1 MPLHVGS
8 GCLPATITNLRINCI
23 AQSATPPEMSLWEK
37 IKEFF
42 CSTHQTEA
50 QECIWTI
57 CHPSVGTT
65 REDVVSRFEQLR
77 MLVYAGYEESI
88 HSGRH
93 GESHFC
99 ILDADNQE
107 ILSVTL
113 DDAGNYTVNCQG
125 HNETYRFTMD
135 IEQGEECTEHAE
147 GASGTLQVSPL
158 PDPAAPQTPAA
169 YDAVWS
175 EWKRAAPA
183 EELRGRAATVQRI
196 CTCLNNGSRELNV
209 GESGLTALPDCL
221 PAHITTLVIPHNN
234 YLTSLPTLPSG
245 LEVLTVED
253 NQLTSLPP
261 LPSGLEVLTV
271 EDNQLTS
278 LPPLPSGLEVL
289 TVEDN
294 QLTSLPPLP
303 SGLEV
308 LTVEDNQLTSLPPLP
323 SGLEVLTVEDN
334 QLTSLPPLPS
344 GLEVLT
350 VEDNQL
356 TSLPPL
362 PSGLEVL
369 TVEDNQLTSLPPLPS
384 GLEVLTV
391 EDNQLTSLPPLPAG
405 LVVLTVSGNQ
415 LTSLPPLPAGLQ
427 TLSVAG
433 NQLTSL
439 PPLPAG
445 LQMLLVARNQ
455 LTSLPPLPA
464 GLQMLLVARNQ
475 LTSLPPLPPAGLQT
489 LSVAGNQLT
498 SLPPLPAGL
507 QMLSVAGNQ
516 LTRLPPLPAGLR
528 RLLVAGNQLTS
539 LPPLPAG
546 LQMLLVARNQLTS
559 LPPLPAG
566 LQMLSVSDNQLTS
579 LPLLPAGLE
588 LLTLERN
595 PQLVRLPP
603 LPEGLQTLSVDAN
616 PQLTRLPALPSGLQR
631 LYARNNQLTRLPE
644 SITGLSSE
652 ASVNL
657 EGNPLSERT
666 LQALREITSA
676 PGYSGP
682 RILFDM
688 AGASAPR
695 EARALHLAAAGWL
708 VPAREGEPAPAD
720 RWHMFGQE
728 DNAAAFSLFLDRLS
742 ETENFMK
749 DAGFKA
755 QISSWLVQLAEDE
768 ALRAKTFAMA
778 TEATASCQDRVTL
791 ALHQMKNVQLV
802 HDAEKG
808 QYDNNLAALVATG
821 REMFRLEKLEQIAR
835 EKAGTLALADDVEV
849 YLAYQNKLKKALGLT
864 SVTAEMRFF
873 GVSGVTVSD
882 LQAAELQVKAAEK
895 SELREWILQWG
906 PLHSVLERK
915 APERVNALR
924 EKQISDYEE
933 TYRMLSDTELRPFGL
948 VGNTDAERTIGARA
962 MESAKKTFLDGLRPL
977 VEEML
982 GSYLAP

>member
-77 MLVYAGYEESI
+77 MLAYAGYEESI

-99 ILDADNQE
+99 ILDANSQE

-158 PDPAAPQTPAA
+158 PATAAPQTPAE

-175 EWKRAAPA
+175 EWKGAAPA

-221 PAHITTLVIPHNN
+221 PAHISTLVIPHNN

-261 LPSGLEVLTV
+261 LPAGLQTLSVAG
-271 EDNQLTS
+271 NQLTS
-278 LPPLPSGLEVL
+278 LPTLPSGLQML
-289 TVEDN
+289 
-294 QLTSLPPLP
+294 
-303 SGLEV
+303 
-308 LTVEDNQLTSLPPLP
+308 
-323 SGLEVLTVEDN
+323 
-334 QLTSLPPLPS
+334 
-344 GLEVLT
+344 
-350 VEDNQL
+350 
-356 TSLPPL
+356 
-362 PSGLEVL
+362 
-369 TVEDNQLTSLPPLPS
+369 
-384 GLEVLTV
+384 
-391 EDNQLTSLPPLPAG
+391 
-405 LVVLTVSGNQ
+405 LVAGNQ

-439 PPLPAG
+439 PTLPAG
-445 LQMLLVARNQ
+445 LQV
-455 LTSLPPLPA
+455 
-464 GLQMLLVARNQ
+464 
-475 LTSLPPLPPAGLQT
+475 
-489 LSVAGNQLT
+489 
-498 SLPPLPAGL
+498 
-507 QMLSVAGNQ
+507 
-516 LTRLPPLPAGLR
+516 
-528 RLLVAGNQLTS
+528 
-539 LPPLPAG
+539 
-546 LQMLLVARNQLTS
+546 
-559 LPPLPAG
+559 
-566 LQMLSVSDNQLTS
+566 LSVSDNQLTS

-588 LLTLERN
+588 VLTVEDN
-595 PQLVRLPP
+595 QLTSLPP
-603 LPEGLQTLSVDAN
+603 LPEGLQTLSVDDN
-616 PQLTRLPALPSGLQR
+616 PQLTRLPALPSGIQL
-631 LYARNNQLTRLPE
+631 LFARNNQLTRLPE
-644 SITGLSSE
+644 SITGL
-652 ASVNL
+652 ASNATVNV

-666 LQALREITSA
+666 LQALLDITSA

-682 RILFDM
+682 TIHFNM
-688 AGASAPR
+688 AGPSAPR
-695 EARALHLAAAGWL
+695 EARALHLAAADWL
-708 VPAREGEPAPAD
+708 MPAREREPAPAD

-742 ETENFMK
+742 ETENFIR
-749 DAGFKA
+749 DAGFKE
-755 QISSWLVQLAEDE
+755 QISSWLVQLAEDD

-808 QYDNNLAALVATG
+808 EYDNNLVVLVATG

-835 EKAGTLALADDVEV
+835 EKAGTLALVDEIEV
-849 YLAYQNKLKKALGLT
+849 WLAYQNKLKKSLGLT

-895 SELREWILQWG
+895 SEFREWILQWG

-933 TYRMLSDTELRPFGL
+933 TYRMLSDTELRPSGL

-982 GSYLAP
+982 GSYLKVRQRLN

>member
-196 CTCLNNGSRELNV
+196 CTCLNNGSRELSV

-234 YLTSLPTLPSG
+234 YLTSLPT
-245 LEVLTVED
+245 
-253 NQLTSLPP
+253 
-261 LPSGLEVLTV
+261 
-271 EDNQLTS
+271 
-278 LPPLPSGLEVL
+278 
-289 TVEDN
+289 
-294 QLTSLPPLP
+294 
-303 SGLEV
+303 
-308 LTVEDNQLTSLPPLP
+308 
-323 SGLEVLTVEDN
+323 
-334 QLTSLPPLPS
+334 
-344 GLEVLT
+344 
-350 VEDNQL
+350 
-356 TSLPPL
+356 L

-464 GLQMLLVARNQ
+464 GLQML
-475 LTSLPPLPPAGLQT
+475 
-489 LSVAGNQLT
+489 
-498 SLPPLPAGL
+498 
-507 QMLSVAGNQ
+507 SVAGNQ

-546 LQMLLVARNQLTS
+546 LQV
-559 LPPLPAG
+559 
-566 LQMLSVSDNQLTS
+566 LSVSDNQLTS

>member
-50 QECIWTI
+50 LECIWTI

-77 MLVYAGYEESI
+77 MLAYAGYEESI

-221 PAHITTLVIPHNN
+221 PTHITTLVIPHNN
-234 YLTSLPTLPSG
+234 YLTSLPT
-245 LEVLTVED
+245 
-253 NQLTSLPP
+253 
-261 LPSGLEVLTV
+261 
-271 EDNQLTS
+271 
-278 LPPLPSGLEVL
+278 
-289 TVEDN
+289 
-294 QLTSLPPLP
+294 
-303 SGLEV
+303 
-308 LTVEDNQLTSLPPLP
+308 
-323 SGLEVLTVEDN
+323 
-334 QLTSLPPLPS
+334 
-344 GLEVLT
+344 
-350 VEDNQL
+350 
-356 TSLPPL
+356 L

-445 LQMLLVARNQ
+445 LQV
-455 LTSLPPLPA
+455 
-464 GLQMLLVARNQ
+464 
-475 LTSLPPLPPAGLQT
+475 
-489 LSVAGNQLT
+489 
-498 SLPPLPAGL
+498 
-507 QMLSVAGNQ
+507 
-516 LTRLPPLPAGLR
+516 
-528 RLLVAGNQLTS
+528 
-539 LPPLPAG
+539 
-546 LQMLLVARNQLTS
+546 
-559 LPPLPAG
+559 
-566 LQMLSVSDNQLTS
+566 LSVSDNQLTS

>member
-50 QECIWTI
+50 LECIWTI

-65 REDVVSRFEQLR
+65 REDVVSSFEQLR
-77 MLVYAGYEESI
+77 MLAYAGYEESI

-99 ILDADNQE
+99 ILDADSQE

-113 DDAGNYTVNCQG
+113 DDAGNYIVNCQG

-158 PDPAAPQTPAA
+158 PAPAAPQTPAE

-175 EWKRAAPA
+175 EWTRVAPA

-261 LPSGLEVLTV
+261 LPAGLEL
-271 EDNQLTS
+271 
-278 LPPLPSGLEVL
+278 
-289 TVEDN
+289 
-294 QLTSLPPLP
+294 
-303 SGLEV
+303 
-308 LTVEDNQLTSLPPLP
+308 
-323 SGLEVLTVEDN
+323 
-334 QLTSLPPLPS
+334 
-344 GLEVLT
+344 
-350 VEDNQL
+350 
-356 TSLPPL
+356 
-362 PSGLEVL
+362 
-369 TVEDNQLTSLPPLPS
+369 
-384 GLEVLTV
+384 
-391 EDNQLTSLPPLPAG
+391 
-405 LVVLTVSGNQ
+405 LTVSGNQ

-427 TLSVAG
+427 MLLVAG

-445 LQMLLVARNQ
+445 LQMLLVAGNQ

-464 GLQMLLVARNQ
+464 GLQM
-475 LTSLPPLPPAGLQT
+475 

-516 LTRLPPLPAGLR
+516 LT
-528 RLLVAGNQLTS
+528 S

-546 LQMLLVARNQLTS
+546 LQVLLVAR
-559 LPPLPAG
+559 
-566 LQMLSVSDNQLTS
+566 NQLTS

-588 LLTLERN
+588 LLTLDRN

-652 ASVNL
+652 ATVNL

-666 LQALREITSA
+666 LQALRDITSA

-695 EARALHLAAAGWL
+695 EARALHLAAANWL

-742 ETENFMK
+742 ETENFIK

-755 QISSWLVQLAEDE
+755 QITSWLAQLAEDE

-835 EKAGTLALADDVEV
+835 EKVRTLALVDEIEV
-849 YLAYQNKLKKALGLT
+849 WLAYQNKLKKSLGLT

-873 GVSGVTVSD
+873 RISGVTVAD

-895 SELREWILQWG
+895 SEFREWILQWG

-982 GSYLAP
+982 GSYLAS

>member
-1 MPLHVGS
+1 
-8 GCLPATITNLRINCI
+8 
-23 AQSATPPEMSLWEK
+23 
-37 IKEFF
+37 
-42 CSTHQTEA
+42 
-50 QECIWTI
+50 
-57 CHPSVGTT
+57 
-65 REDVVSRFEQLR
+65 
-77 MLVYAGYEESI
+77 
-88 HSGRH
+88 
-93 GESHFC
+93 
-99 ILDADNQE
+99 
-107 ILSVTL
+107 
-113 DDAGNYTVNCQG
+113 
-125 HNETYRFTMD
+125 
-135 IEQGEECTEHAE
+135 
-147 GASGTLQVSPL
+147 
-158 PDPAAPQTPAA
+158 
-169 YDAVWS
+169 
-175 EWKRAAPA
+175 
-183 EELRGRAATVQRI
+183 
-196 CTCLNNGSRELNV
+196 
-209 GESGLTALPDCL
+209 
-221 PAHITTLVIPHNN
+221 
-234 YLTSLPTLPSG
+234 
-245 LEVLTVED
+245 
-253 NQLTSLPP
+253 
-261 LPSGLEVLTV
+261 
-271 EDNQLTS
+271 
-278 LPPLPSGLEVL
+278 
-289 TVEDN
+289 
-294 QLTSLPPLP
+294 
-303 SGLEV
+303 
-308 LTVEDNQLTSLPPLP
+308 
-323 SGLEVLTVEDN
+323 
-334 QLTSLPPLPS
+334 
-344 GLEVLT
+344 
-350 VEDNQL
+350 
-356 TSLPPL
+356 
-362 PSGLEVL
+362 

-445 LQMLLVARNQ
+445 L
-455 LTSLPPLPA
+455 
-464 GLQMLLVARNQ
+464 
-475 LTSLPPLPPAGLQT
+475 
-489 LSVAGNQLT
+489 
-498 SLPPLPAGL
+498 
-507 QMLSVAGNQ
+507 
-516 LTRLPPLPAGLR
+516 R

-546 LQMLLVARNQLTS
+546 LQV
-559 LPPLPAG
+559 
-566 LQMLSVSDNQLTS
+566 LSVSDNQLTS
-579 LPLLPAGLE
+579 LPLLPAGLELLTLERNPQLVRLPPLPEGLQTLSVDANPQLTRLPALPSGLE

>member
-278 LPPLPSGLEVL
+278 LPPLP
-289 TVEDN
+289 
-294 QLTSLPPLP
+294 
-303 SGLEV
+303 
-308 LTVEDNQLTSLPPLP
+308 
-323 SGLEVLTVEDN
+323 
-334 QLTSLPPLPS
+334 
-344 GLEVLT
+344 
-350 VEDNQL
+350 
-356 TSLPPL
+356 
-362 PSGLEVL
+362 
-369 TVEDNQLTSLPPLPS
+369 
-384 GLEVLTV
+384 
-391 EDNQLTSLPPLPAG
+391 AG

-464 GLQMLLVARNQ
+464 GLQML
-475 LTSLPPLPPAGLQT
+475 
-489 LSVAGNQLT
+489 
-498 SLPPLPAGL
+498 
-507 QMLSVAGNQ
+507 SVAGNQ

-546 LQMLLVARNQLTS
+546 LQV
-559 LPPLPAG
+559 
-566 LQMLSVSDNQLTS
+566 LSVSDNQLTS

-688 AGASAPR
+688 AGASAP
-695 EARALHLAAAGWL
+695 
-708 VPAREGEPAPAD
+708 REGEPAPAD

>member
-1 MPLHVGS
+1 MPLHVGR

-77 MLVYAGYEESI
+77 MLTYAGYEESI

-113 DDAGNYTVNCQG
+113 DDAGNHTVNCQG

-158 PDPAAPQTPAA
+158 PAPAAPQTPAE

-175 EWKRAAPA
+175 EWKGAAPA

-209 GESGLTALPDCL
+209 GESGLTALPDRL

-261 LPSGLEVLTV
+261 LP
-271 EDNQLTS
+271 
-278 LPPLPSGLEVL
+278 
-289 TVEDN
+289 
-294 QLTSLPPLP
+294 
-303 SGLEV
+303 
-308 LTVEDNQLTSLPPLP
+308 
-323 SGLEVLTVEDN
+323 
-334 QLTSLPPLPS
+334 
-344 GLEVLT
+344 
-350 VEDNQL
+350 
-356 TSLPPL
+356 
-362 PSGLEVL
+362 
-369 TVEDNQLTSLPPLPS
+369 
-384 GLEVLTV
+384 
-391 EDNQLTSLPPLPAG
+391 
-405 LVVLTVSGNQ
+405 
-415 LTSLPPLPAGLQ
+415 
-427 TLSVAG
+427 
-433 NQLTSL
+433 
-439 PPLPAG
+439 
-445 LQMLLVARNQ
+445 
-455 LTSLPPLPA
+455 
-464 GLQMLLVARNQ
+464 
-475 LTSLPPLPPAGLQT
+475 
-489 LSVAGNQLT
+489 
-498 SLPPLPAGL
+498 AGL

-516 LTRLPPLPAGLR
+516 LTRLP
-528 RLLVAGNQLTS
+528 
-539 LPPLPAG
+539 
-546 LQMLLVARNQLTS
+546 
-559 LPPLPAG
+559 
-566 LQMLSVSDNQLTS
+566 
-579 LPLLPAGLE
+579 
-588 LLTLERN
+588 
-595 PQLVRLPP
+595 
-603 LPEGLQTLSVDAN
+603 
-616 PQLTRLPALPSGLQR
+616 ALPSGLQR
-631 LYARNNQLTRLPE
+631 LYAHNNQLTRLPE

-666 LQALREITSA
+666 LQSLQNITSA

>member
-50 QECIWTI
+50 LECIWTI

-77 MLVYAGYEESI
+77 MLAYAGYEESI

-221 PAHITTLVIPHNN
+221 PTHITTLVIPHNN
-234 YLTSLPTLPSG
+234 YLTSLPT
-245 LEVLTVED
+245 
-253 NQLTSLPP
+253 
-261 LPSGLEVLTV
+261 
-271 EDNQLTS
+271 
-278 LPPLPSGLEVL
+278 
-289 TVEDN
+289 
-294 QLTSLPPLP
+294 
-303 SGLEV
+303 
-308 LTVEDNQLTSLPPLP
+308 
-323 SGLEVLTVEDN
+323 
-334 QLTSLPPLPS
+334 
-344 GLEVLT
+344 
-350 VEDNQL
+350 
-356 TSLPPL
+356 L

-445 LQMLLVARNQ
+445 LQRLL
-455 LTSLPPLPA
+455 
-464 GLQMLLVARNQ
+464 
-475 LTSLPPLPPAGLQT
+475 
-489 LSVAGNQLT
+489 VAGNQLT

-507 QMLSVAGNQ
+507 QMLSVAG
-516 LTRLPPLPAGLR
+516 
-528 RLLVAGNQLTS
+528 
-539 LPPLPAG
+539 
-546 LQMLLVARNQLTS
+546 
-559 LPPLPAG
+559 
-566 LQMLSVSDNQLTS
+566 NQLTS